1 MKKEKYFAVRKK
13 PIFFCQFLNF
23 EVTFMRLEW
32 TKNKSSTTYRAL
44 KTIRVNGK
52 NKTVVVY

>member
-1 MKKEKYFAVRKK
+1 
-13 PIFFCQFLNF
+13 
-23 EVTFMRLEW
+23 MRLEW